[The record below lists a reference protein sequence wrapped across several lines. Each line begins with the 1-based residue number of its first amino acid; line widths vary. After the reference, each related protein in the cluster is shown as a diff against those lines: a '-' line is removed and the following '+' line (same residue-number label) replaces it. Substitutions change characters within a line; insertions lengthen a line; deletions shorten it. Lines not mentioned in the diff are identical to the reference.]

1 MKGVTGRPPNRR
13 QAIALGVG
21 GMVLSVLPKSAAA
34 TQDEVSA
41 AIAELF
47 GSGAIGDGRVGL
59 EIPKLAETGFS
70 VPVSVSVESPMTEA
84 DHVSRIA
91 IFSEQNPR
99 PKIVEAFFSPAS
111 GKASLE
117 TRIRLSGSQGVV
129 AIAQMSDG
137 SLWRARQ
144 QIEVIVG
151 ACKPPPAR
159 R

>member
-1 MKGVTGRPPNRR
+1 MKGAAARPPNRR
-13 QAIALGVG
+13 QVIALGVG
-21 GMVLSVLPKSAAA
+21 GVMLSALPEPVGA

-41 AIAELF
+41 AIAKLF
-47 GSGAIGDGRVGL
+47 GSGAIIDGRVML

-99 PKIVEAFFSPAS
+99 PRIVEAFFSPAS
-111 GKASLE
+111 GEASLE

-144 QIEVIVG
+144 EIEVIVG

>member
-1 MKGVTGRPPNRR
+1 MKGAAARPPNRR
-13 QAIALGVG
+13 QVIALGVG
-21 GMVLSVLPKSAAA
+21 SVMLSALPKPVGA
-34 TQDEVSA
+34 TQDEVWA
-41 AIAELF
+41 EIAKLF
-47 GSGAIGDGRVGL
+47 GSGAIIDGRVML

-99 PKIVEAFFSPAS
+99 PRIVEAFFSPAS
-111 GKASLE
+111 GAASLE

-144 QIEVIVG
+144 EIEVIVG

>member
-1 MKGVTGRPPNRR
+1 MKGAAARPPNRR

-21 GMVLSVLPKSAAA
+21 GVMLSALPKPVGA

-41 AIAELF
+41 EIAKLF
-47 GSGAIGDGRVGL
+47 GSGAIIDGRVML

-99 PKIVEAFFSPAS
+99 PRIVEAFFSPAS
-111 GKASLE
+111 GAASLE

-144 QIEVIVG
+144 EIEVIVG